1 MLQLAVEA
9 EPGAEVCPDQR
20 VLAARVEAILQR
32 PVGAEIA
39 ASLAIDVRFERATD
53 GAFVARVT
61 SHGVKPGQ
69 RMLRDTDPT
78 CSALGEAVSVAIALL
93 LDSALKEDGQAD
105 ASAEPQA
112 ATATAT
118 STAPSTP
125 TPAPTPAV
133 TVAPSAGS
141 ESRRWKPRV
150 SLEAGGSY
158 GLGGNGSLLGFGRL
172 GVQHGSWLFDVGA
185 GGPLPTE
192 QNYGG
197 GSVET
202 SLIFASL
209 RACYLIG
216 RSPAVGPCLQLGA
229 GRLHGEGGGYGQ
241 DQSSSLPWTAGGA
254 GLAGEA
260 ALGSGFFVTAGVSLW
275 VSTRRQ
281 SFSVENR
288 GIAWESRPVA
298 GEAAAGLGVTLF

>member
-1 MLQLAVEA
+1 MLQFAVEA

-32 PVGAEIA
+32 PAGTEIA
-39 ASLAIDVRFERATD
+39 AALAIDVRFERAPD

-61 SHGVKPGQ
+61 THGLKPGQ

-93 LDSALKEDGQAD
+93 LDSALKEDGDAD
-105 ASAEPQA
+105 PKANPEAGTSTRTPMS
-112 ATATAT
+112 TAT
-118 STAPSTP
+118 STPSP
-125 TPAPTPAV
+125 VV

-141 ESRRWKPRV
+141 ESRRWKPRA
-150 SLEAGGSY
+150 SIEAGGSY
-158 GLGGNGSLLGFGRL
+158 GLGGDGSLLGFGRL
-172 GVQHGSWLFDVGA
+172 GVQRDSWLFDVGA

-192 QNYGG
+192 QSYGG

-202 SLIFASL
+202 SLVFASL
-209 RACYLIG
+209 RACYLMG
-216 RSPAVGPCLQLGA
+216 RSLAVGPCLQLGA

-241 DQSSSLPWTAGGA
+241 VQSSSLPWTAGGA

-260 ALGSGFFVTAGVSLW
+260 PLGSGFFVTVGVSVW

-281 SFSVENR
+281 TFSVENR

-298 GEAAAGLGVTLF
+298 GAAAAGLGVTVF